1 MTDRLLEL
9 LADGLC
15 VYDLGRP
22 MFPGMPQSPAHP
34 EYRLVIPRRHGD
46 VVRGDGSSAANEMI
60 FTGGHVGTHID
71 ALAHISYQGELYG
84 GVSVAATQSGQ
95 GFSALGIDTVA
106 PIVTRGLLLDV
117 PRALKME
124 ECSPDRPISPADLE
138 MALELTG
145 KAPAPNNVLLIRT
158 GWGRHFGHR
167 AKFEGDVAG
176 APGPG
181 EEGARWLAEFSP
193 KAVGSDTI
201 AFDHIPAGTPQYIL
215 PAHRH
220 LIVECGI
227 HIIEVLDLERLSAD
241 GVYEFTFVLSPL
253 RLVGATG
260 SPVRP
265 LALVDRS
272 GDRTA

>member
-1 MTDRLLEL
+1 MTDRLLEV

-22 MFPGMPQSPAHP
+22 LFVGMPQSPAHP
-34 EYRLVIPRRHGD
+34 EFRLVIPRRHGD

-60 FTGGHVGTHID
+60 LTGGHVGTHID

-84 GVSVAATQSGQ
+84 GVSVATAQSGQ
-95 GFSALGIDTVA
+95 GFSALGIDAVS

-117 PRALKME
+117 PRALGVE
-124 ECSPDRPISPADLE
+124 ECSPDCPVSPADLD
-138 MALELTG
+138 AACELTG
-145 KAPAPNNVLLIRT
+145 TAPAPGDVLLVRT
-158 GWGRHFGHR
+158 GWGRHFDDR
-167 AKFEGDVAG
+167 AKFEGDTAG

-181 EEGARWLAEFSP
+181 EEGARWLAQFSP
-193 KAVGSDTI
+193 RAVGSDTI
-201 AFDHIPAGTPQYIL
+201 AFDHIPGGTSQYIL

-227 HIIEVLDLERLSAD
+227 HIIEVLDLERLAAD

-253 RLVGATG
+253 KLVGATG

-265 LALVDRS
+265 LALVDGSR
-272 GDRTA
+272 DRKR